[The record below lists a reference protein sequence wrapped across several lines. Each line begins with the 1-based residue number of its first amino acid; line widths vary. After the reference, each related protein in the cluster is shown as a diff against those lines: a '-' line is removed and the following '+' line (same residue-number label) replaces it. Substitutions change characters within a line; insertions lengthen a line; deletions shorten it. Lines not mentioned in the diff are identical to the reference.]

1 MKESPSVLLTVGWS
15 SFLMAAVLEMLVF
28 SVVDPG
34 QLHGFGGAALEL
46 GATAVYSLAFFVFW
60 AVIAAA
66 GLISHG
72 LGRRAG
78 PG

>member
-1 MKESPSVLLTVGWS
+1 MKRRMRLWMAVGWPA
-15 SFLMAAVLEMLVF
+15 FLGAAVLEMLVF

-60 AVIAAA
+60 GLIAAV
-66 GLISHG
+66 GLLSHWLQPG
-72 LGRRAG
+72 AG
-78 PG
+78 PP